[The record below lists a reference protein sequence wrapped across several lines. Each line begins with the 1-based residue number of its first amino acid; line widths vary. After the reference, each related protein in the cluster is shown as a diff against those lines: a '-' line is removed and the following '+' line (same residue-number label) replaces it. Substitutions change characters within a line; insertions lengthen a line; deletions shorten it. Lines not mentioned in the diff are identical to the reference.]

1 MQEYITY
8 MRSTGTTVI
17 TAVVIA
23 CAEGILMHEDAAL
36 LTRVNLSKGWAQ
48 YLLQKMGYVKRKAT
62 SKAKV
67 SVENFAEIKADF
79 LLDIKQVIVMDEIP
93 AELVIN
99 FDQTGLNIVPV
110 SDWTMEVEGSKRVEV
125 ASKDDKK
132 QITAVL
138 GGSCVG
144 HFLPP
149 QIIYQGKTPRCLPNY
164 DFPEKW
170 DFTYSANHW
179 SNETTMKE
187 YIDNMLLPYIKE
199 KRRNLNLADDYPALV
214 LFDNFKAQCTS
225 NLLTLLDQNKIN
237 VVLIPAN
244 CTDRLQ
250 PLDVSVNKAV
260 KNQLRT
266 QFQSW
271 YARQVCHQRQEGEE
285 IKPIDLKDEHYQAT
299 KCTLDSGC
307 L

>member
-1 MQEYITY
+1 
-8 MRSTGTTVI
+8 
-17 TAVVIA
+17 
-23 CAEGILMHEDAAL
+23 MHEDAAL

-48 YLLQKMGYVKRKAT
+48 YLLQRMGYVKWKAT

-79 LLDIKQVIVMDEIP
+79 LLEIKQVIVMDEIP
-93 AELVIN
+93 TELIN

-125 ASKDDKK
+125 AGKYDKK

-144 HFLPP
+144 DFLPP
-149 QIIYQGKTPRCLPNY
+149 QIIYQGKTPHCLPNY

-170 DFTYSANHW
+170 NITYSANHW
-179 SNETTMKE
+179 SNETMMKE
-187 YIDNMLLPYIKE
+187 YIDNILLPYVKE

-225 NLLTLLDQNKIN
+225 NLLTLLDQNNIN

-260 KNQLRT
+260 KNQLRN

-271 YARQVCHQRQEGEE
+271 YAQQVCRQR
-285 IKPIDLKDEHYQAT
+285 
-299 KCTLDSGC
+299 
-307 L
+307 